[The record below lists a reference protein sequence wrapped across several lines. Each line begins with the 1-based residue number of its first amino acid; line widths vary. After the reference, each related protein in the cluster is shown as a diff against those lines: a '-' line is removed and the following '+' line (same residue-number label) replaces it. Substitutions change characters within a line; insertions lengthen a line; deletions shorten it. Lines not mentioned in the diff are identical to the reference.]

1 MKALTKISLFL
12 MLPAALWTLNSCS
25 EGAEAGFSDA
35 QINQTPSN
43 STGEGGSLNQ
53 LTVAGPNLDYLYSVR
68 GNEITVFD
76 ISNANTPEKLSTVY
90 AHEEIE
96 TVHNMGEHL
105 YLGTPVGMLVY
116 DIQTPASPNF
126 IGEFRHVRSC
136 DPVVAEGNYA
146 YVTLRGGGECG
157 GTTNELHVLDITDP
171 SFPQMINRYSMEGPY
186 GLGIENGTLF
196 VCDGD
201 DGLKVFDATNPEAGL
216 KQVAKFGKI
225 KAIDVIARD
234 GFVILIAEDGLYQYK
249 YNGPESIELISSMSI
264 GD

>member
-1 MKALTKISLFL
+1 

-25 EGAEAGFSDA
+25 ESAEAGFNDA
-35 QINQTPSN
+35 QINQTPGN

-53 LTVAGPNLDYLYSVR
+53 LTVAGPNLDYLYAVR

-76 ISNANTPEKLSTVY
+76 ISNVNTPAKLNTVY

-96 TVHNMGEHL
+96 TVHNMGENL

-116 DIQTPASPNF
+116 SIEEPASPQF

-136 DPVVAEGNYA
+136 DPVVADGNFA
-146 YVTLRGGGECG
+146 YVTLRGGGQCG
-157 GTTNELHVLDITDP
+157 GSTNELHVLDITNP
-171 SFPQMINRYSMEGPY
+171 SNPIMVNQYQMTGPY
-186 GLGIENGTLF
+186 GLGIEDGTLF

-201 DGLKVFDATNPEAGL
+201 DGLKVFDASNPAQGL
-216 KQVAKFGKI
+216 KQVAHFGKI
-225 KAIDVIARD
+225 KAIDVIASD
-234 GFVILIAEDGLYQYK
+234 GLLVLIAEDGLYQYK

-264 GD
+264 GE